1 MSDDRDYV
9 KEQRLKSLTDLSV
22 VSEAELHACSDSI
35 KNSWTDIQ
43 ELKRKIALE
52 KQEAIKQIDQK
63 YASELSALES
73 DYALMMTLSR

>member
-35 KNSWTDIQ
+35 KNSWLELQ

-52 KQEAIKQIDQK
+52 KQEAIKAIDTK
-63 YASELSALES
+63 YADDLKNLES